1 MIVCEEKEFVAAELI
16 FLRRDNFVK
25 KQKGILKMIF
35 FWEVVKIKPDV
46 RQRERR
52 VIVFQSKVCIPLSH
66 HIVSTY

>member
-16 FLRRDNFVK
+16 FLRRDNFEK
-25 KQKGILKMIF
+25 KGILKMIF
-35 FWEVVKIKPDV
+35 FFRVVKIKSDV
-46 RQRERR
+46 RKRERR